1 MANLDENQLE
11 QALIHLDSLR
21 GTMPDEHIDEM
32 QRRLMSSP
40 DEVAEQTRA
49 EIDEQM
55 EYDLDPVDDVPP
67 AFYFESDRQI
77 TLGRGQQQKTITIRY
92 LNPEDLGHLSTQVP
106 DAWQFIAKKGA
117 RSLEQAGFE
126 TFMAEVLKKAV
137 SEKKKTKS
145 RFYYKFLEC
154 LAYCLN
160 TPEQE
165 PVVDIAYLKACGFGQ
180 QAQAAKAIWEVNRED
195 FLEVWA
201 VMPGP
206 IHELAT
212 ILTGKTMKMI
222 KKLENLELNLERI
235 SSGFGGTSSGGQ
247 TNS

>member
-1 MANLDENQLE
+1 MSNLDDNELE

-21 GTMPDEHIDEM
+21 GTMSDDHIDEM

-55 EYDLDPVDDVPP
+55 EYELDPVDDIPP

-77 TLGRGQQQKTITIRY
+77 TLGRGKQEKTITIRF
-92 LNPEDLGHLSTQVP
+92 LNPEDLGHLSSQVP
-106 DAWQFIAKKGA
+106 DAWQFMAKKGA
-117 RSLEQAGFE
+117 KSLEQAGFE
-126 TFMAEVLKKAV
+126 TFMGELLQRAAA
-137 SEKKKTKS
+137 EKKKTKS

-165 PVVDIAYLKACGFGQ
+165 PVVDIAYLKACGLGQ
-180 QAQAAKAIWEVNRED
+180 QARAAKAVWEVNRED

-206 IHELAT
+206 IRELGH
-212 ILTGKTMKMI
+212 ILTGKTMSLI
-222 KKLENLELNLERI
+222 KKAENLELNLERI
-235 SSGFGGTSSGGQ
+235 SNGFGGITSGGQ